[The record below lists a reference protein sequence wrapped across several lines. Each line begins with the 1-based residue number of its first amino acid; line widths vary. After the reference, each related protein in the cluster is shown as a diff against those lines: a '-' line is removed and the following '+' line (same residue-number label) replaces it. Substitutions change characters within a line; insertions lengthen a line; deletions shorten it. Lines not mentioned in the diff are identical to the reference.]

1 MRFVIAIVM
10 FITAAVMITVGIAQ
24 RTVLAPPDAVTHS
37 VEVTGGA
44 PITIIDG
51 ETLNSIDGRQTIELS
66 GSGTIVAAYGRTV
79 DITAWVGDA
88 RHAVVSFD
96 GETGELVS
104 TVVDG
109 EDAEL
114 PDPFGSDL
122 WLDDYRD
129 EGSMRLAVTVPP
141 DVSFVI
147 ASDGIGPAPTDVQ
160 LSWPLDD
167 SNPISGWLIVLGGV
181 VLVIGL
187 IVLLWSIHHMRSTRG
202 PRRKM
207 PKVPKQKPIRPS
219 KPKPM
224 STTDSPRRSTRT
236 GMAAAPAIAIVL
248 ALVGGGSAATASTT
262 PTPTPTPDS
271 TAPAET
277 GEPTPQPQGDPIPAI
292 TPRQV
297 DRIIERVVV
306 SIAEADAALD
316 PAIAAERLTG
326 AALELRTADYAIR
339 AADTAIV
346 STLPVIPEDFSVVLA
361 LPQQIPA
368 DGAGWPRTVFA
379 VVKAPDSEE
388 TEAQP
393 AIGLML
399 TQASAR
405 ENYKVESFL
414 TLQSDIPEV
423 AEQAIGAAKLAPDSA
438 LLATA
443 PADVAADYADVLM
456 NDTASESFE
465 LFDLTEDTLVPLW
478 GLASMQAIQ
487 AALPTVAQAAF
498 TTSPG
503 EGTVIALATFD
514 AGAIVAVDLRQ
525 EVTVTP
531 TEAGATVSPTGSVLA
546 LSGVGSSERGV
557 VATYGAQL
565 LFSVPPVGSTEK
577 MVLLGYSQGLV
588 AASEVP

>member
-10 FITAAVMITVGIAQ
+10 FVLAAVMITVGFAQ
-24 RTVLAPPDAVTHS
+24 RTVLAPPDSVSHA
-37 VEVTGGA
+37 VEVGGGA

-51 ETLNSIDGRQTIELS
+51 ETLNAIDGRQTIEIE

-79 DITAWVGDA
+79 DVQEWVGDS
-88 RHAVVSFD
+88 RHAVVEFD
-96 GETGELVS
+96 EETGELVS

-109 EDAEL
+109 DDADV

-129 EGSMRLAVTVPP
+129 EGSMRLAVTVPS

-147 ASDGIGPAPTDVQ
+147 ASDGIEPAPTDVR
-160 LSWPLDD
+160 LSWPLDNSD
-167 SNPISGWLIVLGGV
+167 PISGWLIVLGGV

-207 PKVPKQKPIRPS
+207 PKVPKQKPIKPT
-219 KPKPM
+219 KPKQ
-224 STTDSPRRSTRT
+224 SAGTESPRRSARQ
-236 GMAAAPAIAIVL
+236 GMIVAPAVALVL
-248 ALVGGGSAATASTT
+248 ALTAGGSAATASTT

-271 TAPAET
+271 TEPAPT
-277 GEPTPQPQGDPIPAI
+277 TSPTPSQGDPIPAI
-292 TPRQV
+292 TTRQV
-297 DRIIERVVV
+297 DRIIERVVA

-316 PAIAAERLTG
+316 PALAAERLTG

-339 AADTAIV
+339 TADTAIV
-346 STLPVIPEDFSVVLA
+346 STLPVIPEDFNVVLA
-361 LPQQIPA
+361 LPQQVPS
-368 DGAGWPRTVFA
+368 DGAGWPRTVFV

-399 TQASAR
+399 SQASAR
-405 ENYKVESFL
+405 ENYRVESFL

-438 LLATA
+438 LLSTP
-443 PADVAADYADVLM
+443 PADVAPAYADVLT
-456 NDTASESFE
+456 NDTASASYE

-487 AALPTVAQAAF
+487 AALPTVAQAGF
-498 TTSPG
+498 TTAPG
-503 EGTVIALATFD
+503 EGAVTALATFD

-525 EVTVTP
+525 VITVTP
-531 TEAGATVSPTGSVLA
+531 VEAGATVSPTGSVLA
-546 LSGVGSSERGV
+546 LSGVASSERGV
-557 VATYGAQL
+557 IATYGAQL
-565 LFSVPPVGSTEK
+565 LFSVPTVGSTDK
-577 MVLLGYSQGLV
+577 IVLLGYSQGLV
-588 AASEVP
+588 LASEVP